1 MAVGD
6 LTHRPAYQDRVTL
19 FPSHAEVVTPSDA
32 EDFVSPVA
40 IMAGAAGDVS
50 AVPALPPGADAI
62 IMTLEA
68 GQFVPF
74 LCRRVNTTGTTATT
88 IVAVW

>member
-6 LTHRPAYQDRVTL
+6 LTHQPAYQDRVTL

-32 EDFVSPVA
+32 EDFESPVGV
-40 IMAGAAGDVS
+40 MAGGAGDVT
-50 AVPALPPGADAI
+50 AVPALPPGSDAI
-62 IMTLEA
+62 TVTLEA

-74 LCRRVNTTGTTATT
+74 LCRRVNATGTTATN